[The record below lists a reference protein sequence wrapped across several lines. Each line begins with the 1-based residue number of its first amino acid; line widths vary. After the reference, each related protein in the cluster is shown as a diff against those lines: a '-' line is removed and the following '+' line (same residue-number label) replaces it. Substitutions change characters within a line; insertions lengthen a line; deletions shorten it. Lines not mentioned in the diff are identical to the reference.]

1 MKTDVVDKI
10 ATGYYA
16 GQDVSDE
23 VKGAFIKGYSLSFRH
38 SESQLHLLVETCKL
52 VAKVCNQRQMP
63 SEGQVRQIKD
73 ACEFAINQSL
83 S

>member
-10 ATGYYA
+10 ATGYYT

-38 SESQLHLLVETCKL
+38 
-52 VAKVCNQRQMP
+52 
-63 SEGQVRQIKD
+63 
-73 ACEFAINQSL
+73 
-83 S
+83 